1 MSRVKELIVEDE
13 RKEQAAQQVGIR
25 AGELERCE
33 VCGVTFEVH
42 SKDSLKTAYKI
53 GNALISNNDPLTR
66 VFKNNPQGRRELTNI
81 LENLWTNFS
90 AECRCKSQ
98 AREH

>member
-1 MSRVKELIVEDE
+1 MSRVKELIVENE
-13 RKEQAAQQVGIR
+13 RKERAAEQVGIR
-25 AGELERCE
+25 AGEFETCE

-42 SKDSLKTAYKI
+42 SKDSLERAYKI
-53 GNALISNNDPLTR
+53 GNALISDNDRLAR
-66 VFKNNPQGRRELTNI
+66 DFKNSLQGRRELTDI

-90 AECRCKSQ
+90 DECRCKSQ